1 MKVHDVMTQPP
12 QTCSLA
18 TTMAE
23 ASRRMKGAG
32 CGSLVVLNHHGRLA
46 GIITDRD
53 IALAVG
59 EVHDTSRATVEQVM
73 TRAVHTCRADDDVKD
88 ALNAMAASGV
98 RRLPVVDGTGS
109 VAGMISLDDIV
120 LWGVPESAV
129 GLHALIAALRRIYG
143 AAAPLSDSA

>member
-12 QTCSLA
+12 QTCSVG
-18 TTMAE
+18 TTMGA
-23 ASRRMKGAG
+23 ASRRMKETG

-46 GIITDRD
+46 GIVTDRD

-59 EVHDTSRATVEQVM
+59 EVHDPSGATVEQVM
-73 TRAVHTCRADDDVKD
+73 TRAVHTCRADDDVNA

-98 RRLPVVDGTGS
+98 RRLPVVAAGR
-109 VAGMISLDDIV
+109 VAGMISLEDIV
-120 LWGVPESAV
+120 LGGVPESAV

-143 AAAPLSDSA
+143 AAAPLLESP